1 MSKTAPN
8 IQDFLESLLSE
19 GKTLMNPESKNR
31 KKITKK
37 GKALYKQGEDFL
49 ADKLKVGEDADSREE
64 LREKAAIAAGAG
76 GLALLLSSR
85 SGRKLATLG
94 GLGAL
99 GMIAFKAH
107 QEGRLPKDVDEV
119 IGLIKGEKADKR
131 ADILLTAMVAAAQA
145 DGEISVS
152 EKALI
157 DAHESANEKNIA
169 AALNHPNDPET
180 IAALADSDQ
189 TAFEIF
195 AVSCRVANGL
205 HPKERHYLD
214 RLAMALGLDPEMA
227 AQVETEVRTG

>member
-19 GKTLMNPESKNR
+19 GKTLIDPDSQSR
-31 KKITKK
+31 KKLTKK
-37 GKALYKQGEDFL
+37 SKAIYKQGEDFL
-49 ADKLKVGEDADSREE
+49 ADKLKVGDDKDSREE

-107 QEGRLPKDVDEV
+107 QGGRLPKNIDDV
-119 IGLIKGEKADKR
+119 IGLISGDRADKR

-145 DGEISVS
+145 DGEISPA
-152 EKALI
+152 EKAMI
-157 DAHESANEKNIA
+157 ETHKSANEKTIQ
-169 AALNHPNDPET
+169 AALDHPADPEA
-180 IAALADSDQ
+180 IAGLADSDQ

-227 AQVETEVRTG
+227 AKVETDVRTG

>member
-1 MSKTAPN
+1 MSKTTPN

-19 GKTLMNPESKNR
+19 GKTLMNADSQSR
-31 KKITKK
+31 KKLTKK
-37 GKALYKQGEDFL
+37 SKEIYKQGEDFL
-49 ADKLKVGEDADSREE
+49 ADKLKVGDDEESREE

-99 GMIAFKAH
+99 GMVAFKAH
-107 QEGRLPKDVDEV
+107 QGGRLPQSVDEV
-119 IGLIKGEKADKR
+119 IGLITGDKAEKR

-145 DGEISVS
+145 DGEISDV
-152 EKALI
+152 EKAMI
-157 DAHESANEKNIA
+157 DTHESANEKAIQT
-169 AALNHPNDPET
+169 ALNHPADPEA
-180 IAALADSDQ
+180 IASLADSDQ
-189 TAFEIF
+189 TALEIF

-214 RLAMALGLDPEMA
+214 SLAMALGLDPEMA